1 MSSILSGLNPDQI
14 AAVEA
19 TEGYVR
25 VVAGAGTGKTKAL
38 THRYAYL
45 VQELGVSTSNI
56 LCMTFTNKAA
66 NEMKRRVRSMLGD
79 GVDCSLISTIH
90 SFCARILREDIEKLF
105 YPSSFL
111 ILDNADQK
119 QILEEVYEEMGLKL
133 DTASFQTMLDRIE
146 MYKMDLSYVGW
157 LSDPAFDILTLRP
170 GDTNEAIIMRY
181 LAKQK
186 KNFAL
191 DFADLIKFVTYLFN
205 HHHDVEEKWQKKL
218 SYIQV
223 DEYQDVDIEQYTLMN
238 RLAAY
243 HHNLFVVGDPDQN
256 IYEWRGAGMRFLLN
270 FDKENTPCRTIL
282 MNQNYRSTPEILAIS
297 NCLIAKNK
305 IRIKKDLFTAN
316 PGGPLPE
323 YYHGGDEKE
332 EIGRILSYIS
342 EKHADGTPY
351 RKIAILYRSSY
362 VSRFIEQGLLEAGI
376 PYTVYGGVG
385 FYERAEIKSVIAYM
399 RMVAFGDDLSFM
411 RVVNLPRRKI
421 GKLKTDVI
429 KGYAQREQC
438 TLYEAM
444 KNHLDDP
451 IFKGS
456 GAKAFV
462 FLIEGMRELADHL
475 SVSELLQRLFHDS
488 GYEAY
493 IRKCGDMD
501 RLDNVNELL
510 NSIYASEVSFGEDLT
525 LATYLQSVSLL
536 WEKEDE
542 KSEDRLRLMTIHTAK
557 GLEFDHVVVAGMSDR
572 IFPSPRA
579 IEERKREALEEE
591 RRLAFVAFTRAK
603 KSILFTDSEGMGV
616 KGILKQPSR
625 FLVNDIDP
633 KLMKVTGRPFLAPI
647 TPKEDGTV
655 PERILLSVGDRVV
668 HRIFGVG
675 TVQTVDEA
683 GRCYLIRF
691 PVGDRPI
698 SFDFKGLVKI

>member
-1 MSSILSGLNPDQI
+1 MNSILSGLNPDQI

-66 NEMKRRVRSMLGD
+66 NEMKNRVRSMLGE
-79 GVDCSLISTIH
+79 GVDCTLISTIH

-119 QILEEVYEEMGLKL
+119 QILEEVYEELGLKL

-146 MYKMDLSYVGW
+146 RYKIDLTYVDW
-157 LSDPAFDILTLRP
+157 LSDPTFDILTLRP
-170 GDTNEAIIMRY
+170 DDTNEAIIMRY

-205 HHHDVEEKWQKKL
+205 HFPDVEEKWQKKL

-223 DEYQDVDIEQYTLMN
+223 DEYQDVDIEQYTMIN

-270 FDKENTPCRTIL
+270 FDKENTPCRTIF
-282 MNQNYRSTPEILAIS
+282 MNQNYRSTPEILAVS
-297 NCLIAKNK
+297 NCLIAKNQ

-332 EIGRILSYIS
+332 EIGRIVSYIG
-342 EKHADGTPY
+342 ERHAEGTPY

-399 RMVAFGDDLSFM
+399 RMVAFGDDLSFI

-421 GKLKTDVI
+421 GKLKTDAL
-429 KGYAQREQC
+429 KSYAAEGKC
-438 TLYEAM
+438 SLYQAM
-444 KNHLDDP
+444 KHHLDDP

-462 FLIEGMRELADHL
+462 ELIERMRELAADL

-525 LATYLQSVSLL
+525 LSTYLESVSLFR
-536 WEKEDE
+536 EKEDE
-542 KSEDRLRLMTIHTAK
+542 KSEDRLRLMTVHTAK

-603 KSILFTDSEGMGV
+603 KSLLFTDSEGIGV

-625 FLVNDIDP
+625 FLVNDLDP
-633 KLMKVTGRPFLAPI
+633 KLISITGRPFLP
-647 TPKEDGTV
+647 PSPSKGDGTAPV
-655 PERILLSVGDRVV
+655 PVLFAAGDRVV

-675 TVQTVDEA
+675 TVQSVDEK
-683 GRCYLIRF
+683 GRSYLIRF

-698 SFDFKGLVKI
+698 SFDFKGLVKV